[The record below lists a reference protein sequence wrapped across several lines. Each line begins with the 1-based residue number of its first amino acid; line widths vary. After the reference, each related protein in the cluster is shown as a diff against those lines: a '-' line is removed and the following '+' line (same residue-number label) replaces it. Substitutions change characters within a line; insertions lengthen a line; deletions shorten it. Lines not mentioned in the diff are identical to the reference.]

1 MMALLMALPF
11 FCNWLVE
18 CLELACT
25 SGALIFTFGS
35 VGGAASLCGILS
47 SQGELYS

>member
-18 CLELACT
+18 CLELGLACT

-35 VGGAASLCGILS
+35 VGGA
-47 SQGELYS
+47 YD